1 MKRNLIY
8 TSLFIKEE
16 YNDLTELLLKS
27 IHMFSNINRNTT
39 DIVIYTSSKFA
50 QELCKRVGHLN
61 LPIYFHTFDDGE
73 LRCIFQLCC
82 LRLQIF
88 KNGFAHNYGKILYL
102 DTDVLINSDINAL
115 FDLEL
120 DDDKL
125 YALEEGKI
133 DFFFWGDNFFDFENI
148 DKNTTAFSSGV
159 MLFKNTPQ
167 IIELFE
173 NINDHIWYTLNTDQS
188 RILFYDQPFI
198 VYNAISRGKY
208 NNQLL
213 KGLVENN
220 PGEVSLKTIVCH
232 FPGTVGDVESK
243 ANKMKTYME
252 KSIIAHGMSLPIAD
266 DEKKVDE
273 EEIREPESTI

>member
-16 YNDLTELLLKS
+16 YIDLTELLLKS
-27 IHMFSNINRNTT
+27 IHLFGNIDRTTT
-39 DIVIYTSSKFA
+39 DIVIYTSEKFA
-50 QELCKRVGHLN
+50 QELCRRVGDLN
-61 LPIYFHTFDDGE
+61 LPIYFHTFDDQE
-73 LRCIFQLCC
+73 LKCIFQLCC

-102 DTDVLINSDINAL
+102 DTDVLINSDISQL
-115 FDLEL
+115 FNLEL
-120 DDDKL
+120 DNDKL

-133 DFFFWGDNFFDFENI
+133 DFFFWGDNFFDFDAI

-159 MLFKNTPQ
+159 MLFRNTPE

-208 NNQLL
+208 NNQVL
-213 KGLVENN
+213 KDYVENN
-220 PGEVSLKTIVCH
+220 PVAVKLSTIVCH

-243 ANKMKTYME
+243 TNKMKQYLE
-252 KSIIAHGMSLPIAD
+252 RSLVAHGMVSATSPE
-266 DEKKVDE
+266 EKNV
-273 EEIREPESTI
+273 